1 MEEELSMETPEETNH
16 ILYFQS
22 KFVYFQ
28 SKFVYLGFNVEAH
41 ESCDLTNDQH
51 PSFTLHLTPELLHRT
66 SCPLPRLFA
75 MFIWSNFTSITI
87 Q

>member
-1 MEEELSMETPEETNH
+1 MEEELSMETAEETNH
-16 ILYFQS
+16 IL
-22 KFVYFQ
+22 YFQ

-66 SCPLPRLFA
+66 SCLLPRLFA
-75 MFIWSNFTSITI
+75 PPLPSHHATLTVM
-87 Q
+87 QL